1 MRKFFSSKLVKNIGL
16 LLFILIILPY
26 GQDGQASASK
36 TKFNMSYL
44 YFGNTNQYVS
54 LVDRTKG
61 SLNMV
66 SPSYFDLN
74 EDGSLKLA
82 TKIDRKFIEEM
93 QRRQI
98 KVVPFLSN
106 HWNREIARAALA
118 NRERLAQ
125 EIADAIIK
133 YNLDGVNADLENIT
147 EEDREAYVDFM
158 RLLRQKLPKGKE
170 LSVAVM
176 ANPNGRRTGI
186 NGGHDYKGLGQYSD
200 YLMIMTYDESYQ
212 GGPAGPVAS
221 INFVEKSIQYALKQ
235 VPADKVVL
243 GIPFY
248 GRYWNTAEST
258 GGYGIHL
265 SQIDRLL
272 SQYRHVITFDDKS
285 KSPTATFIIR
295 PEDEKFLIFGRELRP
310 GNYTVWFENEESIK
324 QKLRLVQK
332 YNLKGTGSWSLGQEN
347 AQIWNYYHL
356 WLNGRYYS
364 DIERHWAQDAILEM
378 EIRGWMKGTGSTQ
391 FSPNRAVNRAETVE
405 ILVKAMGLQD
415 QTVNSQSFRDVPK
428 SHWAWRE
435 IEIAREYGMIQGKGN
450 EIFAPEEILT
460 REQVAAMLDNLL
472 PKESDTAQ
480 PNRFKDM
487 TPSNWSYDAVSMMSD
502 RGVINGFED
511 GTFRPKEKI
520 TRAQMAAMMQKMIP
534 LLETILFNQ

>member
-1 MRKFFSSKLVKNIGL
+1 MGKLFSNKLIKSIGIL
-16 LLFILIILPY
+16 LLILTFLPY
-26 GQDGQASASK
+26 GQASASK

-44 YFGNTNQYVS
+44 YFGSTNQYIS
-54 LVDRTKG
+54 FVDKTKG
-61 SLNMV
+61 SLNVV

-74 EDGSLKLA
+74 EDGSLKLTA
-82 TKIDRKFIEEM
+82 KIDSNFIKEMHRRK
-93 QRRQI
+93 I

-106 HWNREIARAALA
+106 HWSREVARAALK

-125 EIADAIIK
+125 EIADAVVK
-133 YNLDGVNADLENIT
+133 YNLDGINADLENIT
-147 EEDREAYVDFM
+147 EEDQEDYVDFIK
-158 RLLRQKLPKGKE
+158 LLRQKLPKEKE

-176 ANPNGRRTGI
+176 ANPNGRGTGI
-186 NGGHDYKGLGQYSD
+186 NGGHDYKGLAQHSD
-200 YLMIMTYDESYQ
+200 YLMVMAYDESYR

-221 INFVEKSIQYALKQ
+221 MNFVEKSIQYAVKQ

-248 GRYWNTAEST
+248 GRYWNAAEST

-265 SQIDRLL
+265 SQIDALL
-272 SQYRHVITFDDKS
+272 SKYKHVVTFDDKS
-285 KSPTATFIIR
+285 KSPKATFTIKA
-295 PEDEKFLIFGRELRP
+295 EDEKFSVLGRELEP
-310 GNYTVWFENEESIK
+310 GNYTVWYENEESIK
-324 QKLRLVQK
+324 YKLRLVQK
-332 YNLKGTGSWSLGQEN
+332 YNIKGTGSWSLGQEN
-347 AQIWNYYHL
+347 AQVWNYYHL

-364 DIERHWAQDAILEM
+364 DIDNHWAQDAILEM
-378 EIRGWMKGTGSTQ
+378 DIRGWMKGTSSTQ
-391 FSPNRAVNRAETVE
+391 FSPSRTLNRAETVE

-415 QTVNSQSFRDVPK
+415 KTVSSQSFKDVPK

-435 IEIAREYGMIQGKGN
+435 IEIAKEYGMIQGKGN
-450 EIFAPEEILT
+450 GIFAPGEVLT

-472 PKESDTAQ
+472 PEEATATQ
-480 PNRFKDM
+480 QNRFKDM
-487 TPSNWSYDAVSMMSD
+487 TPLDWSYGAVSMMSN

-534 LLETILFNQ
+534 LLENIPLNQ